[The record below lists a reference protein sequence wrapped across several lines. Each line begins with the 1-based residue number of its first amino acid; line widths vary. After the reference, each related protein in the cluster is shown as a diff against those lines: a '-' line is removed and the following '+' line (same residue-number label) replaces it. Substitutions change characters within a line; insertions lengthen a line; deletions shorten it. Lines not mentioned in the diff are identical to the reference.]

1 MMQMGMK
8 FLGGNDENVLELMV
22 IVVQPCEHIKHY

>member
-1 MMQMGMK
+1 MMQIGMK
-8 FLGGNDENVLELMV
+8 FFRGNDENVLELMV